1 MKTST
6 KTIQNKSKQTPIKN
20 TMSSTA
26 TNFKRWV
33 SSVNWKQEDHQVKG
47 YEWCVQRE
55 NLTPQQRQQQTPYGG
70 IIADEMG
77 LGKTTLILA
86 LMQLNNDIPILNAG
100 MPTTTSKKT
109 LIVLPS
115 MLIQQWNSI
124 IK

>member
-1 MKTST
+1 MNTST

-26 TNFKRWV
+26 TATSSTATSFQRWV

-55 NLTPQQRQQQTPYGG
+55 NLTPAQRQQQTPYGG

-86 LMQLNNDIPILNAG
+86 LMQLNNDIPILNA
-100 MPTTTSKKT
+100 
-109 LIVLPS
+109 
-115 MLIQQWNSI
+115 
-124 IK
+124 